1 MNVCF
6 DIRKIDFQASD
17 KPVVTLG
24 SFDGVHIGHQAI
36 IKRLIEKS
44 KEESRMGV
52 VVTYE
57 PHPQSVVASSNVPL
71 LLTTLEERL
80 KLFEELGVEETVVMN
95 FDDEL
100 REYSAEEFVDRILV
114 RKLKVGYLV
123 VGDDHAFGK
132 DRAGR
137 VDLLKKVASE
147 YNFHLE
153 VIPALHVDGT
163 RVSSTRIRK
172 EFEGGEFAGAKR
184 LLGHNYPIFGTV
196 VKGKGRGK
204 KLDYPTLNIQ
214 TPSRKLLP
222 KDGVYSARA
231 QLDGK
236 TYIGM
241 VYIGPKPTFGDYTRS
256 VEVHVFGLEKEVS
269 GIRAE
274 LLVESWVRKPK
285 KFADPEHLKD
295 QLKSDERKIKE
306 MFRIGHPK

>member
-6 DIRKIDFQASD
+6 DIRKVDFQAFD

-44 KEESRMGV
+44 KEENRMGV

-147 YNFHLE
+147 YDFHLE

-172 EFEGGEFAGAKR
+172 EFEAGEFAGAKH
-184 LLGHNYPIFGTV
+184 LLGHNYPIFGSV

-204 KLDYPTLNIQ
+204 KLDYPTLNLQI
-214 TPSRKLLP
+214 PSRKLLP
-222 KDGVYSARA
+222 RDGVYSARA

-236 TYIGM
+236 TYVGM